1 MCINV
6 TLSGLYY
13 LIKYNFSYYNIM
25 IQESAKIS
33 LLIQFITGI
42 TNFNA
47 LSIKVPQDKQIFKEL
62 LNVELGVQTVEF
74 IYYFW
79 MVTNLSYNQNITP
92 TRYLD
97 WIITTPTMLVTLMAY
112 LDSSNTKD
120 LKSFIKSNKKIVV
133 EVIVLNF
140 IMLLFGLLSEYKILN
155 TETAVALGFVPFAL
169 YFKIIYNKFI
179 TKNTTTPQIRMYG
192 LFAFIWSLYGLAAL
206 LPYNEKNTMYNIL
219 DLFAKNFFGIL
230 LVYIVWTN
238 RIK

>member
-42 TNFNA
+42 INFDA
-47 LSIKVPQDKQIFKEL
+47 LSIDVPHDKQIFKDL
-62 LNVELGVQTVEF
+62 LNVELSVQTVEF

-79 MVTNLSYNQNITP
+79 MVNNLSYNQNITP

-112 LDSSNTKD
+112 LDSSNTKN
-120 LKSFIKSNKKIVV
+120 LKSFIKSNKKIIV
-133 EVIVLNF
+133 EVTVLNF
-140 IMLLFGLLSEYKILN
+140 IMLLFGLLSEFKILN
-155 TETAVALGFVPFAL
+155 TKTSVALGFIPFAL

-179 TKNTTTPQIRMYG
+179 TKNTTTQQTQIYG
-192 LFAFIWSLYGLAAL
+192 LFLIIWSLYGVAAL

-230 LVYIVWTN
+230 LVYIVRAN

>member
-1 MCINV
+1 
-6 TLSGLYY
+6 
-13 LIKYNFSYYNIM
+13 M

-42 TNFNA
+42 INFDA
-47 LSIKVPQDKQIFKEL
+47 LSIDVPQDKQIFKDL
-62 LNVELGVQTVEF
+62 LNVELSVQTVEF
-74 IYYFW
+74 IYYYW
-79 MVTNLSYNQNITP
+79 MVNNLSYNQNITP

-112 LDSSNTKD
+112 LDFDNTKN
-120 LKSFIKSNKKIVV
+120 LELFIKSNKKVIV
-133 EVIVLNF
+133 EVTVLNF
-140 IMLLFGLLSEYKILN
+140 IMLLFGLLSEFKILN

-179 TKNTTTPQIRMYG
+179 TKNTKTHQIRLYCI
-192 LFAFIWSLYGLAAL
+192 FAFIWSLYGLAAL